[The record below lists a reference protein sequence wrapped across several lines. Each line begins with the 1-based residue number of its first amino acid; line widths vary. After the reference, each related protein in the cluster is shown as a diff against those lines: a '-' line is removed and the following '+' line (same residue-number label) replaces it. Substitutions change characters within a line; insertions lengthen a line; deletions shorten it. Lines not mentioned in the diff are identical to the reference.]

1 MHILV
6 HFIQAVLHF
15 RTLRLQQDGSVEE
28 GDVLDDTR
36 KMVTGPF
43 ELLMGR
49 EFKLGV
55 WEEMVKTMRIGE
67 IARFKC
73 PFKVCMVVVYLDFC
87 VLSVFLVLIVAKYL
101 SWYFVIMLQENTL
114 TFKLLLRHI
123 SWPHLRL
130 PPHSLEMR
138 LTSLLLYASI

>member
-1 MHILV
+1 M
-6 HFIQAVLHF
+6 HFIQAILHF
-15 RTLRLQQDGSVEE
+15 RTLKLQQDGSLEE

-67 IARFKC
+67 VARFRC
-73 PFKVCMVVVYLDFC
+73 PFKVCIMVLYLIPRIEC
-87 VLSVFLVLIVAKYL
+87 VSITVTKYQLVLIC
-101 SWYFVIMLQENTL
+101 S
-114 TFKLLLRHI
+114 LLPGSHC
-123 SWPHLRL
+123 STW
-130 PPHSLEMR
+130 EMR
-138 LTSLLLYASI
+138 LTKRNLTAL

>member
-1 MHILV
+1 M
-6 HFIQAVLHF
+6 HFIQAILHF
-15 RTLRLQQDGSVEE
+15 RTLKLQQDGSLEE

-67 IARFKC
+67 VARFRC
-73 PFKVCMVVVYLDFC
+73 PFKVCIMVLHLIPHIEHVSITVTKYQL
-87 VLSVFLVLIVAKYL
+87 VFKC
-101 SWYFVIMLQENTL
+101 
-114 TFKLLLRHI
+114 
-123 SWPHLRL
+123 
-130 PPHSLEMR
+130 
-138 LTSLLLYASI
+138 SLLPGSHCSTWE